1 MNLDLKKEIVN
12 FMLNNIKE
20 FQLLNKTKEN
30 FRPYIYNSNG
40 AYLIGGAE
48 VVEFINEFEKL
59 VQL

>member
-1 MNLDLKKEIVN
+1 MNLNLKKEIVD
-12 FMLNNIKE
+12 FMLNNTKE

-40 AYLIGGAE
+40 EYLIGGAE